1 MTSNPSL
8 TKNPWLD
15 QWISFEKPGTI
26 TIRTGKVDLG
36 QRIGRALMLIA
47 AAELRVTPACIELA
61 AATTQGGPDE
71 GYTVGSN
78 SIEHAGDAVRQ
89 AARAA
94 MQCLIGLGAQ
104 SLGAPPEALAAD
116 GGVIRSSRGE
126 AEIDYWAL
134 MLDRKFDC
142 RIDAVSSAGE
152 ADDSSFRCV
161 DVPTH
166 EQRALVDGSA
176 QFIHD
181 LRFPD
186 MLHAR
191 VVRSPMM
198 HGEAAACSQEFS
210 QQLERQGFRLVR
222 NGSFMAVAGDDE
234 YGVVQAVARL
244 ARTITWRRGAQLSTT
259 PVHTQLWQNP
269 RVSLPVVAGWP
280 KAEPVPPVPET
291 PAAAAHTVE
300 MTLFK
305 PYLMHGSLAPSAA
318 AAFHDPVTG
327 QTQVW
332 THSQGVYPLRSAIA
346 ASLGMEVES
355 LAVAHVRGAGCYGH
369 NGADDAALDA
379 AIIAHACPGRHVLL
393 KWSREDEHS
402 REPYGPAMAVKVR
415 ASADAAGKILQWV
428 QEACSDSHLMR
439 PFPYLPDG
447 GAGRLLAT
455 RELNANHVSPPAQP
469 MMFHH
474 AGIHRNLEP
483 YYNVGETHLVKTL
496 VRELPLR
503 SSSLRSLGAAGN
515 VWAIES
521 MMDEL
526 ASRVGVTPLQIRL
539 DHSSDPRAI
548 DVLQRLADLLPSA
561 APENRPDSAW
571 GVGFARYKN
580 EKAYC
585 AVAVE
590 ISVDERANIQL
601 HRAIIVADAGRAID
615 RQGMAAQL
623 EGGFFQA
630 ASWALLEEVQFDQD
644 GVTSRDWDSYPVLR
658 IDRSCS
664 VATHLLDRR
673 ALPSLGLGEASS
685 GPSLAAIANAASA
698 ALGFR
703 LTRLP
708 FTASAVQQ
716 AAVEA

>member
-15 QWISFEKPGTI
+15 QWISFDKPGTI
-26 TIRTGKVDLG
+26 TIRTGKVELG
-36 QRIGRALMLIA
+36 QRIGRALTLIA
-47 AAELRVTPACIELA
+47 AAELRVTPLCIELA

-78 SIEHAGDAVRQ
+78 SIEHAGDAVRL

-116 GGVIRSSRGE
+116 GGVIRSLRGE
-126 AEIDYWAL
+126 GEIDYWTL
-134 MLDRKFDC
+134 TLDRKFDC
-142 RIDAVSSAGE
+142 RIDAVISAGV
-152 ADDSSFRCV
+152 ADDSRFRWV
-161 DVPTH
+161 DVSTR
-166 EQRALVDGSA
+166 EQRTLVDGSA

-181 LRFPD
+181 LQFPD

-198 HGEAAACSQEFS
+198 HGEAAGCSQEFS
-210 QQLERQGFRLVR
+210 QQLERQGFRLIR
-222 NGSFMAVAGDDE
+222 NGSFMAIVGEDE
-234 YGVVQAVARL
+234 YGVVQAAARL
-244 ARTITWRRGAQLSTT
+244 VRTITWRRGAQLSTT
-259 PVHTQLWQNP
+259 PVHTQLWHNP
-269 RVSLPVVAGWP
+269 RVSLPVVEGWP

-291 PAAAAHTVE
+291 PAAAAHTLE
-300 MTLFK
+300 LTLFK

-318 AAFHDPVTG
+318 AAFHDPVSG

-332 THSQGVYPLRSAIA
+332 THSQGVYPLRCAIA
-346 ASLGMEVES
+346 ASLGMEVAS
-355 LAVAHVRGAGCYGH
+355 LAIAHVRGAGCYGH

-379 AIIAHACPGRHVLL
+379 TIVAHACPGRHVLL

-402 REPYGPAMAVKVR
+402 REPYGPAMSVKVR
-415 ASADAAGKILQWV
+415 ASADEAGKILQWV

-455 RELNANHVSPPAQP
+455 RELNASHVSPPAQP

-526 ASRVGVTPLQIRL
+526 ASRVGLTPLQIRL

-561 APENRPDSAW
+561 APESRPDSAW

-585 AVAVE
+585 GVAVE
-590 ISVDERANIQL
+590 ISVDAHANIQL
-601 HRAIIVADAGRAID
+601 QRAIIVADAGRAID
-615 RQGMAAQL
+615 SQGMAAQL

-630 ASWALLEEVQFDQD
+630 ASWALVEEVHFDQD

-664 VATHLLDRR
+664 IETHLLDRR
-673 ALPSLGLGEASS
+673 TLPSLGLGEASS

-716 AAVEA
+716 AALEA